1 MMSNFMFT
9 SEISFSIEN
18 EMIMGKED
26 KGGIVEEEVIEGEG
40 EEEVIEVKGVKEV
53 KEDREDREV
62 KEGKEDKEV
71 RGETGVDIG
80 EGIGK
85 REQIGQIEQI
95 GGLVERRENILIKKQ
110 GNNQIIKKYTSKE

>member
-85 REQIGQIEQI
+85 REQIEQI